1 MDFAFTPEQEQFR
14 RDLQLFFADGRLQ
27 TAREEL
33 LRLGPRED
41 ADMRPIHRR
50 LGERGWL
57 AINWPQQYGGH
68 GKTAIEAAIVH
79 QELVRHGFP
88 DLLYVVNIC
97 YVGSFLLLAAGE
109 QLKQTY
115 LPRMARGEI
124 CASTLYSE
132 PGVGSDLSALN
143 TQARFDGHTYRLYG
157 KKIYS
162 QTTQFADYGL
172 VAARTA
178 EGRNKYEGITL
189 FFVPLKA
196 PGVQVSPVMNISDDP
211 FSDVVFDGVEV
222 PPEHV
227 IPPLHGGWPL
237 LNAALSIE
245 RTGLEA
251 HLKMRSWLDM
261 IIARARETGRLRD
274 PLIADQIIA
283 LDAQVEAG
291 GLMAW
296 RMIAKQ
302 ARGEFDDVGSA
313 MSKWY
318 NTELGRAIVR
328 LGTELEG
335 LNGILSRWDG
345 RAPASGRIEA
355 AYREAPGLTLSAG
368 TSEIMLYSIA
378 AAHLKVYQ

>member
-1 MDFAFTPEQEQFR
+1 MDFAFTPEQAQFR
-14 RDLQLFFADGRLQ
+14 RDLQAFFAEERVQ
-27 TAREEL
+27 AARE
-33 LRLGPRED
+33 RLAHSGPRED
-41 ADMRPIHRR
+41 VDMRPIHRW

-57 AINWPQQYGGH
+57 AVNWPEQYGGC
-68 GKTAIEAAIVH
+68 GKTSLEAAIVQ

-97 YVGSFLLLAAGE
+97 YIGSFLLLAGSDY
-109 QLKQTY
+109 LKQTY
-115 LPRMARGEI
+115 LPRMARAEL

-143 TQARFDGHTYRLYG
+143 TRAHFDGQVYRLYG

-162 QTTQFADYGL
+162 QTTQFADYAL

-178 EGRNKYEGITL
+178 DGRNKYEGITL

-196 PGVQVSPVMNISDDP
+196 PGVQVQPVLNLSDDP
-211 FSDVVFDGVEV
+211 FSDVVFDGVELS
-222 PPEHV
+222 PEHV

-251 HLKMRSWLDM
+251 HLKMRSWLDLL
-261 IIARARETGRLRD
+261 IARARETGRLSD
-274 PLIADQIIA
+274 PCIAEQIIA
-283 LDAQVEAG
+283 LDTQVEAG

-302 ARGEFDDVGSA
+302 ARAEFDDIGSA

-328 LGTELEG
+328 LGAQIEG
-335 LNGILSRWDG
+335 LSGLLSRGD
-345 RAPASGRIEA
+345 PQASLGGRIEA
-355 AYREAPGLTLSAG
+355 AYRECPGLTLSAG
-368 TSEIMLYSIA
+368 TSEIMLYTIA